1 MTQRPAALLLDAFG
15 RVHDLVHHV
24 ADGLSAADLDW
35 RPTPEANTIG
45 WLLWH
50 LARVEDDHLAGI
62 HGGEQVWFADGW
74 ADRFTLPVDRRSIGF
89 GQSAAEARSV
99 VVADVALL
107 TGYHDAVHARTV
119 SVVAALADTDFDRV
133 VDRRWDPPVTAAVR
147 LVSVVND
154 ITQHVGQAAYVKG
167 LLPRR

>member
-1 MTQRPAALLLDAFG
+1 MTHLATALLLDAFA

-24 ADGLSAADLDW
+24 ADDLTAADLNW
-35 RPTPEANTIG
+35 RPAPEANSIG

-62 HGGEQVWFADGW
+62 HGGEQVWLADGW
-74 ADRFTLPVDRRSIGF
+74 ADRFALPVDRRSIGF

-99 VVADVALL
+99 VVNDVALL
-107 TGYHDAVHARTV
+107 TGYYDAVHARTG
-119 SVVAALADTDFDRV
+119 SVVAALTGADFDQV